1 MAKKDNTIKISPDR
15 IEEAIAGLN
24 DLLSRL
30 RALDADKDK
39 LQGDSGTVAEEM
51 KEYDR
56 KLTMVI
62 AQLKTLITFTIRFLQ
77 KMNNTFIETDQ
88 NIAGKM

>member
-77 KMNNTFIETDQ
+77 KMNNTCIETDQ

>member
-1 MAKKDNTIKISPDR
+1 MAKIENTIKISPDR
-15 IEEAIAGLN
+15 IEETIAGLN

-39 LQGDSGTVAEEM
+39 LQGDSGMVAEEM

-77 KMNNTFIETDQ
+77 KVNNTFIETDQ

>member
-15 IEEAIAGLN
+15 IEETIAGLN

-62 AQLKTLITFTIRFLQ
+62 AQLKTLITFTIGFMQ
-77 KMNNTFIETDQ
+77 KVNNTFIETDQ